1 MKPVPDMH
9 LRPARVAE
17 CAELTDLIMR
27 SKASNGYDA
36 SFMEACR
43 AELTVTPE
51 TLARGPFAVLE
62 ADERVIGTAQISPEE
77 GDWQLHL
84 MFVDPACQGMG
95 AGRRLIDWAT
105 AEARRQGAGE
115 LHIEA
120 DPNAETF
127 YLRSGAHRVGA
138 APSGSIP
145 GRMIPLMIL
154 PLPPR

>member
-1 MKPVPDMH
+1 MSEIR
-9 LRPARVAE
+9 LRPARIGE
-17 CAELTDLIMR
+17 CAELTNLIMR

-43 AELTVTPE
+43 DELTVTPQ

-62 ADERVIGTAQISPEE
+62 DDGKLIGTAQVSRE
-77 GDWQLHL
+77 GDVWHLHL

-95 AGRRLIDWAT
+95 AGRRLLDWAMT
-105 AEARRQGAGE
+105 EARMQGASE

-120 DPNAETF
+120 DPNAEAF
-127 YLRSGAHRVGA
+127 YLRAGAHRVGE

-154 PLPPR
+154 PLSPG

>member
-1 MKPVPDMH
+1 MR
-9 LRPARVAE
+9 LRPARDDE
-17 CAELTDLIMR
+17 CAELTDLILR

-36 SFMEACR
+36 SLMEACR

-62 ADERVIGTAQISPEE
+62 TDEKVIGTAQVSREV
-77 GDWQLHL
+77 GDWHLQL
-84 MFVDPACQGMG
+84 MFVDPSCQGMG

-105 AEARRQGAGE
+105 TEAHRQGASE

-120 DPNAETF
+120 DPNAEAF

-154 PLPPR
+154 PLQPR

>member
-1 MKPVPDMH
+1 MY
-9 LRPARVAE
+9 LRPARVGE
-17 CAELTDLIMR
+17 CAELTGLIMR
-27 SKASNGYDA
+27 SKASNGYDTA
-36 SFMEACR
+36 FMEACR

-62 ADERVIGTAQISPEE
+62 TDGKVIGTAQVSREE
-77 GDWQLHL
+77 GDWHLQL

-95 AGRRLIDWAT
+95 AGRRLIDWAR
-105 AEARRQGAGE
+105 AEARTQGASE

-120 DPNAETF
+120 DPNAEAF
-127 YLRSGAHRVGA
+127 YLKAGAHRVGA

-154 PLPPR
+154 PLPSR

>member
-1 MKPVPDMH
+1 MSKIR

-36 SFMEACR
+36 AFMEACR

-51 TLARGPFAVLE
+51 ILARGPFAVLE
-62 ADERVIGTAQISPEE
+62 ADGKLIGTAQVSREE
-77 GDWQLHL
+77 DVWHLQL

-95 AGRRLIDWAT
+95 AGRRLIDWAMT
-105 AEARRQGAGE
+105 EAGLQGASE

-120 DPNAETF
+120 DPNAEAF

-154 PLPPR
+154 PLSPG